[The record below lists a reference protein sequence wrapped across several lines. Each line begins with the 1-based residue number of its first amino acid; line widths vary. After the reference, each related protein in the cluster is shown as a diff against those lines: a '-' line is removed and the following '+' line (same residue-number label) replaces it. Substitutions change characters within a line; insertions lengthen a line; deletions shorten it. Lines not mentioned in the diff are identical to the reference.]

1 MSKNGKAM
9 VADAQFTNEQQ
20 HGVSKPQIYTP
31 GSRRTTRSTTSSST
45 TATRSTRAHT
55 RHVRAPKVY
64 LQQTKSK
71 KKKNQKNNVRDE
83 SVYDWRHTTTVPRFV
98 QDDHLSTDE
107 SVYDWRHTTTVPTV
121 TIRPR
126 RPPINR
132 RICLRLA
139 AYKYTDSHDSS
150 KTITYHLTNMST
162 TGGIQLQSRQSR
174 FVHGGRLYAVRI

>member
-45 TATRSTRAHT
+45 TATRSTRAPT
-55 RHVRAPKVY
+55 RHVRAPKVN

-71 KKKNQKNNVRDE
+71 KKRTKKIT
-83 SVYDWRHTTTVPRFV
+83 SVTNMSTTGGI
-98 QDDHLSTDE
+98 QLQ
-107 SVYDWRHTTTVPTV
+107 
-121 TIRPR
+121 
-126 RPPINR
+126 
-132 RICLRLA
+132 
-139 AYKYTDSHDSS
+139 SHASS
-150 KTITYHLTNMST
+150 KTTTYHLTNMST
-162 TGGIQLQSRQSR
+162 TGGIQLYRQSR

>member
-1 MSKNGKAM
+1 MSKNGKTM
-9 VADAQFTNEQQ
+9 VADAQFTNEPQ

-55 RHVRAPKVY
+55 RHVRAPTVN

-71 KKKNQKNNVRDE
+71 KKEPKNNVRDE
-83 SVYDWRHTTTVPRFV
+83 YVYDWRHTTTVPRFV
-98 QDDHLSTDE
+98 QDDHLSLDE
-107 SVYDWRHTTTVPTV
+107 SVYEWRRTTTVPTV

-126 RPPINR
+126 RPPITR

-139 AYKYTDSHDSS
+139 AYNYSPTLRPRRPP
-150 KTITYHLTNMST
+150 IT
-162 TGGIQLQSRQSR
+162 
-174 FVHGGRLYAVRI
+174 